1 MENIVNINANIDLK
15 ALREQIEKATKIE
28 DGEKFFESLSEVY
41 KIKAEIGA
49 VLDQITSIETEAK
62 GLINSKAKALY
73 GNEWQAISGEKFK
86 ITRSRTGD
94 VYSIVGN
101 APPRFVKI
109 KKSVDSKAV
118 DNYVAEKGK
127 LPTGIEI
134 NDQRGE
140 SIRVTI
146 KDLA

>member
-1 MENIVNINANIDLK
+1 MENVININAKIDLK
-15 ALREQIEKATKIE
+15 KLKSQIEKSTKIE
-28 DGEKFFESLSEVY
+28 DGEKFFESLTEVY
-41 KIKAEIGA
+41 RIKAEIGA
-49 VLDQITSIETEAK
+49 VLDQIISIETEAK

-86 ITRSRTGD
+86 ITRSRTGE
-94 VYSIVGN
+94 VYTITGQ
-101 APPRFVKI
+101 APPRFVKV
-109 KKSVDSKAV
+109 KKTVDSKAV

-140 SIRVTI
+140 SIRVTL
-146 KDLA
+146 K

>member
-1 MENIVNINANIDLK
+1 MDNTININATFNLVE
-15 ALREQIEKATKIE
+15 LREQIEKATKIE
-28 DGEKFFESLSEVY
+28 DGEQFFESLSEVY

-49 VLDQITSIETEAK
+49 IMDQITSIEADAK
-62 GLINSKAKALY
+62 GLINTKAKALY

-94 VYSIVGN
+94 VYTITGQ

-109 KKSVDSKAV
+109 KKTVDSKAV

-140 SIRVTI
+140 SIRVTL
-146 KDLA
+146 K

>member
-1 MENIVNINANIDLK
+1 MENIININAQIDLK

-41 KIKAEIGA
+41 AIKAEIGA

-86 ITRSRTGD
+86 ITRSKTGD
-94 VYSIVGN
+94 VYTLTGK
-101 APPRFVKI
+101 AAPRFVKI

-118 DNYVAEKGK
+118 ENYIAEKGK
-127 LPTGIEI
+127 LPAGIEI

-140 SIRVTI
+140 SIRVTL
-146 KDLA
+146 K

>member
-1 MENIVNINANIDLK
+1 MENIININAKIDLK
-15 ALREQIEKATKIE
+15 ALREQIEESTKIE
-28 DGEKFFESLSEVY
+28 DGEKFFESLTEVY

-49 VLDQITSIETEAK
+49 MLDQITSIEIEAK

-73 GNEWQAISGEKFK
+73 GNEWQAISGEHFK

-94 VYSIVGN
+94 VYTITGQ

-146 KDLA
+146 K

>member
-1 MENIVNINANIDLK
+1 MENVININASIDLK
-15 ALREQIEKATKIE
+15 ALREQIEKSTKIE
-28 DGEKFFESLSEVY
+28 DGEKFFETLAAVY
-41 KIKAEIGA
+41 AVKAQIAALE
-49 VLDQITSIETEAK
+49 DQITSIETEAK
-62 GLINSKAKALY
+62 GLINTKAKALY

-86 ITRSRTGD
+86 ITRSRTGE
-94 VYSIVGN
+94 VYTIVGN
-101 APPRFVKI
+101 APPRFIKI
-109 KKSVDSKAV
+109 KKTVDSKAV

-146 KDLA
+146 K

>member
-1 MENIVNINANIDLK
+1 MDNTININASFNLVE
-15 ALREQIEKATKIE
+15 LREQIEKATKIE
-28 DGEKFFESLSEVY
+28 DGEQFFESLSEVY

-49 VLDQITSIETEAK
+49 IMDQITSIEADAK
-62 GLINSKAKALY
+62 GLINTKAKALY

-94 VYSIVGN
+94 VYTITGQ

-109 KKSVDSKAV
+109 KKTVDSKAV

-140 SIRVTI
+140 SIRVTL
-146 KDLA
+146 K